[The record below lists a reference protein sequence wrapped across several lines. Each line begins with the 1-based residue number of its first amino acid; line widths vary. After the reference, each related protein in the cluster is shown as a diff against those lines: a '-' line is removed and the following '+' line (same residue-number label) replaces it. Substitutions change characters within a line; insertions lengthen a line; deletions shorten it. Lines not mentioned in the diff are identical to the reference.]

1 MKLKLKTL
9 TPIHIGT
16 GKELSP
22 LEFFNNFRI
31 NYDKLFDLIAEE
43 KKDDFFNWIDQKN
56 YASFSVKDIQEKF
69 GIKANEII
77 SKCGLYR
84 FNQSF
89 QDKVREGI
97 KDSSNRLFIPGSSI
111 KGSLRTALLYK
122 VLLKNKGII
131 NPILDELLNKKN
143 RIYQEFSESLDE
155 LLSENGND
163 ISKERKE
170 SLINELKNNL
180 DKGPIF
186 LKNIINDFRKSIK
199 DKKSNLDTFI
209 NNIEKSFKKLNKALE
224 NLKADSDSKLI
235 KEVFICGVLK
245 EKDGKR
251 EIKYDDQKYDLLKLV
266 RVSDSKSVPTDTNG
280 EICELQV
287 YALKKERPH
296 KSLKIF
302 TESISE
308 NTELEFDISI
318 DVEFLKQAK
327 IELNKLNSDFGKKY
341 FIGIEEKLKNLFDI
355 DIKNDSD
362 FDEEKIIQSILD
374 ALNEY
379 GEAVSNLESE
389 WVKLIKNKN
398 NTSFSSLEKL
408 YNIKNKFKI
417 GFGTGFSGMTI
428 LPLLLKDP
436 TLKQKAYEF
445 YKALGIGFHR
455 STNTPL
461 NIEEFPFTRK
471 YSNNQTVF
479 GGFAWVTILNGD
491 QIELPNV
498 SIQTSNVV
506 YTQSR
511 PANSVLAEIINDK
524 SKPPKVKILEGEFS
538 DKETILTKVNI
549 ANLGL
554 KIGSKVYVELTIQ
567 GKSIQSAR
575 FKQKVQ

>member
-43 KKDDFFNWIDQKN
+43 KKDDFFNWIDQIN

-111 KGSLRTALLYK
+111 KGAIRTAIMYNVLKENSYKSLLANHLNFLISRANEYK
-122 VLLKNKGII
+122 RNSNKIIDLLKSA
-131 NPILDELLNKKN
+131 D
-143 RIYQEFSESLDE
+143 
-155 LLSENGND
+155 
-163 ISKERKE
+163 
-170 SLINELKNNL
+170 
-180 DKGPIF
+180 DK
-186 LKNIINDFRKSIK
+186 
-199 DKKSNLDTFI
+199 
-209 NNIEKSFKKLNKALE
+209 LE
-224 NLKADSDSKLI
+224 Q
-235 KEVFICGVLK
+235 EVFICGVLK

-266 RVSDSKSVPTDTNG
+266 RVSDSKSVATDTSG
-280 EICELQV
+280 EICELKV

-296 KSLKIF
+296 KSFKIF

-308 NTELEFDISI
+308 NTELEFDISFDI
-318 DVEFLKQAK
+318 DFLNRTK
-327 IELNKLNSDFGKKY
+327 IELSKTNTDFGKKY

-362 FDEEKIIQSILD
+362 FDEEKIIKTILN
-374 ALNEY
+374 ALNNF
-379 GEAVSNLESE
+379 GEAVSILESE
-389 WVKLIKNKN
+389 WVNSIKNKN

-445 YKALGIGFHR
+445 YKAVGIGFHR

-491 QIELPNV
+491 QKELPNV

-538 DKETILTKVNI
+538 DKETILTQVNI